1 MFVVNTTG
9 GNVFVHE
16 IGGIIPSGDGIY
28 QIHDSIKENYPQL
41 SKIPSAIVKRLDDTA
56 MALDLAQ
63 KRIIELEKNSS
74 GGCKGNCECREKDFP
89 DMSNIEPKK
98 IEELIF
104 NNTSVEPSNQEQPV
118 KRGRGRP
125 FKKV

>member
-16 IGGIIPSGDGIY
+16 INGIIPSGDGIY
-28 QIHDSIKENYPQL
+28 QIADSIKENYPQL

-56 MALDLAQ
+56 MELDLAK

-74 GGCKGNCECREKDFP
+74 GCQGNCQCRERDFP
-89 DMSNIEPKK
+89 NLDNVDFENINKLVSNT
-98 IEELIF
+98 L
-104 NNTSVEPSNQEQPV
+104 VEKPSQEQPV